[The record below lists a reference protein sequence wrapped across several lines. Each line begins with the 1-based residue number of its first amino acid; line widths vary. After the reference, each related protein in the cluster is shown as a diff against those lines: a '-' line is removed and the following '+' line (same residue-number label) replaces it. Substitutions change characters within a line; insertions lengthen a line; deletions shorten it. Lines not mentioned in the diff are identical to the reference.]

1 MSSSILINKKK
12 HDFRACNLRRLIAKK
27 AGLPLLR
34 KLNVIP
40 DRHLE
45 TLAYKYKYEIKSI
58 KCAIMHDE
66 WC

>member
-1 MSSSILINKKK
+1 M
-12 HDFRACNLRRLIAKK
+12 K

-45 TLAYKYKYEIKSI
+45 TLVYRYKYEIKSI

>member
-1 MSSSILINKKK
+1 MFSTTLINKKK
-12 HDFRACNLRRLIAKK
+12 HDFLTCNLRRLIAMK

-45 TLAYKYKYEIKSI
+45 TLANKYKYEIKSI

>member
-1 MSSSILINKKK
+1 MSSTTLINKKK
-12 HDFRACNLRRLIAKK
+12 HDFRACNLRRLITMK

-34 KLNVIP
+34 NLNVIP

-45 TLAYKYKYEIKSI
+45 TLAYKCKYEIKSI
-58 KCAIMHDE
+58 KYAIMHDD